1 MIKKSIL
8 FIDDEEILRLTL
20 GTELQAAGY
29 KICTVAD
36 GEEGLRKLQ
45 DNAYDLV
52 LTDQVMGNVDGIQIL
67 RAAKQLHQD
76 IAVIILTGYGDLFSA
91 IDALRLGADDYLLK
105 PCNLDELKL
114 RIAKALEKKEM
125 RQKIKLYENIL
136 SICSVCS
143 KIRDDEGREPGTGD
157 WLPASVYITRKTK
170 VRVSHGLC
178 QHCYEQALK
187 AIGEE

>member
-20 GTELQAAGY
+20 GAELQAAGY
-29 KICTVAD
+29 RICTAAD

-45 DNAYDLV
+45 DNVYDLV

-76 IAVIILTGYGDLFSA
+76 ISVIILTGYGDLFSA

-105 PCNLDELKL
+105 PCNLDELKI